1 MEKANLSSMINVIFI
16 INCYHYNY
24 KSIEPKVWVD
34 IMLHTSLHVD
44 TSLSYIANTKLGII
58 MIRRDFLKTSVLG
71 MSAIS
76 LASSELFAGQKS
88 RKFKVVCDFDIK
100 YDEKEFEAKLWNPLP
115 FDASYQKVRY
125 FKFDGNYDN
134 YNINTNNKYDAKTLF
149 TSWKKSDKK
158 KLLHIEMEIET
169 KYREVSL
176 EFIKKASSENL
187 PIPEDVKLFL
197 EPSAHIPTN
206 GKIREITK
214 KITKNLDDRFDKVQ
228 AIYDWVTET
237 TFRDPK
243 VIGCGIGDAGKM
255 VESGY
260 FGGKCT
266 DISSLFVAILRAAGI
281 PSREVFGI
289 RLGKSDFSKAL
300 GKSDAKGFANISTWQ
315 HCRAEYFI
323 PGAGWIPSDPADIT
337 KLELVENLDYN
348 DEKVKELRR
357 RYVHSWEM
365 NWVGF
370 NMGRDFI
377 LSPKPT
383 QFPLNMLGYPY
394 GEIDDEVLNY
404 YNPKAFAYN
413 FTSQEIK

>member
-1 MEKANLSSMINVIFI
+1 
-16 INCYHYNY
+16 
-24 KSIEPKVWVD
+24 
-34 IMLHTSLHVD
+34 ML
-44 TSLSYIANTKLGII
+44 
-58 MIRRDFLKTSVLG
+58 RRDFLKTSMVTMG
-71 MSAIS
+71 AIS
-76 LASSELFAGQKS
+76 LASSELLAGEKS
-88 RKFKVVCDFDIK
+88 RKFKVVLDFDIK
-100 YDEKEFEAKLWNPLP
+100 YDEKNYEAKLWNPLP
-115 FDASYQKVRY
+115 FNAEYQKVKF

-134 YNINTNNKYDAKTLF
+134 YNINRDNTYDAKTLF

-169 KYREVSL
+169 RYREVSMKL
-176 EFIKKASSENL
+176 IKKASKENL
-187 PIPEDVKLFL
+187 PLPENVKLYL
-197 EPSAHIPTN
+197 EPTEHIPTD
-206 GKIREITK
+206 GKIKEVAD
-214 KITKNLDDRFDKVQ
+214 KITKNMTDRFEKVQ

-243 VIGCGIGDAGKM
+243 VLGCGIGDAGKM

-289 RLGKSDFSKAL
+289 RLGKSEFSKAL

-337 KLELVENLDYN
+337 KLELVERLDYN
-348 DEKVKELRR
+348 DPKVKKLRAK
-357 RYVHSWEM
+357 YINSWEM

-370 NMGRDFI
+370 NYARDFE

-404 YNPKAFAYN
+404 YNPKTFSFN
-413 FTSQEIK
+413 FTSQEEL